1 MVGRLTLLFEVTL
14 RQARVETG
22 RAQVTQREGRR
33 VKLPWVLI
41 AAILGS
47 AMTFIDSTAVN
58 VSLPVLQREL
68 HTENGQTQWV
78 IEGYAL
84 FLSALILLGGAL
96 GDLYGRRRVFA
107 CGVVIFAA
115 ASIAC
120 ALAGS
125 IGALIAARCVQGVGG
140 ALLTPGSLALIGAAY
155 SGERR
160 GRAIGVWSGFS
171 ALTSACGPI
180 IGGWLTQEFSWRCV
194 FVINV
199 PIAIAVLCVLQ
210 FGVPESRDDSA
221 DRRIDGVGASLA
233 TIGLGLLVYGLIAM
247 NAGRITAAAL
257 GTAALGIAVLCA
269 FVLFE
274 RRTPDPMVRCGLFA
288 SRDFSA
294 ANIYTFFLYTAIGG
308 SLYFVPFVLINVHH
322 YSPTQAGAALL
333 PFIFIMVAASRWSGG
348 LVARIG
354 ARKPLIVG
362 AILAG
367 FGFLAY
373 ALPGS
378 DGSYWTTFFPAATI
392 LGCGGALFVAPLTTT
407 VMNSVPVE
415 HSGLASGVNNAVAR
429 TAGLIGVAVLGVVVT
444 ASASYVSGFRSAMIA
459 STLLAFAA
467 SGVAAKGF
475 ARFERAPTTSA

>member
-1 MVGRLTLLFEVTL
+1 M
-14 RQARVETG
+14 
-22 RAQVTQREGRR
+22 
-33 VKLPWVLI
+33 KLPWVLI

-47 AMTFIDSTAVN
+47 TMPFIDSTAVN

-68 HTENGQTQWV
+68 HATTGQTQWV

-96 GDLYGRRRVFA
+96 GDLYGRRKIFTY
-107 CGVVIFAA
+107 GVVLFAA

-125 IGALIAARCVQGVGG
+125 IEILIAARCVQGIGG
-140 ALLTPGSLALIGAAY
+140 ALLTPGSLALISAAY
-155 SGERR
+155 SGEQR
-160 GRAIGVWSGFS
+160 GRAIGLWSGFS
-171 ALTSACGPI
+171 ALTSASGPI
-180 IGGWLTQEFSWRCV
+180 IGGWLTQEFSWRYV
-194 FVINV
+194 FIINIPV
-199 PIAIAVLCVLQ
+199 AILVLVVLQ
-210 FGVPESRDDSA
+210 LGVPESRDESA
-221 DRRIDGVGASLA
+221 DRRIDVAGAALA
-233 TIGLGLLVYGLIAM
+233 TLGLGLLVYGLIAM
-247 NAGRITAAAL
+247 NSGRITAEAV
-257 GTAALGIAVLCA
+257 GTTIVGIAVLCA

-274 RRTPDPMVRCGLFA
+274 RRTPDPMVRCDLFA

-333 PFIFIMVAASRWSGG
+333 PFIFIMVVASRWSGG

-354 ARKPLIVG
+354 TRKPLVLG
-362 AILAG
+362 AIVAG

-378 DGSYWTTFFPAATI
+378 DGSYWTTFFPAAII

-407 VMNSVPVE
+407 VMNSVPTE
-415 HSGLASGVNNAVAR
+415 HSGVASGVNNAVAR
-429 TAGLIGVAVLGVVVT
+429 TAGLIGVAVLGLVVT
-444 ASASYVSGFRSAMIA
+444 TSASYVGGFRSAMIA
-459 STLLAFAA
+459 SALIAFAA
-467 SGVAAKGF
+467 GGVAAKGF
-475 ARFERAPTTSA
+475 SRFKPAAPASA